1 MPVLDQF
8 ANTRDPFMNFR
19 WVAYQM
25 PFGLDPRYVE
35 KVSIPWSRFESI
47 PIYNQGA
54 NSYYSSVKDID
65 AITVTFYED
74 VDLTITKML
83 LKWRELMEKDGYYA
97 LPIDYKKDL
106 VFHLLSNNSNT
117 AMIEMTAQ
125 GAWPSAIDNMEL
137 AYDSSDRII
146 ISVTFTIDKMVVK
159 SLNAEPPRN
168 NHVSSFSNNDDP
180 TGSVRAMLDLL
191 ATNSNSSSINDV
203 STDSNGWS
211 ISTNGKTSVNASGWA
226 DLNSAVNGY
235 RADENT
241 NTSTGFSFSK
251 GNGNNGS
258 TTTIGA
264 GSVLIESYSPDDDED

>member
-19 WVAYQM
+19 WAAYQM
-25 PFGLDPRYVE
+25 PFGLDSRYVE

-47 PIYNQGA
+47 PIYSQGT
-54 NSYYSSVKDID
+54 NSYYSSVKDVD

-74 VDLTITKML
+74 VNLTITKML

-97 LPIDYKKDL
+97 LPIDYKKNL
-106 VFHLLSNNSNT
+106 VFHLLSNTNNT
-117 AMIEMTAQ
+117 AILELTAQ
-125 GAWPSAIDNMEL
+125 NAWPSAIDNLEL

-146 ISVTFTIDKMVVK
+146 ISVTFTIDSMSIKDLTTDFT
-159 SLNAEPPRN
+159 SNR
-168 NHVSSFSNNDDP
+168 VSSFSNKDDP
-180 TGSVRAMLDLL
+180 TGDVRAMLGLT
-191 ATNSNSSSINDV
+191 ATKSNGSIINDV

-211 ISTNGKTSVNASGWA
+211 IATNGKTSVNASGWS
-226 DLNSAVNGY
+226 DLDSARCGY

-251 GNGNNGS
+251 GNSNNGS
-258 TTTIGA
+258 TTTINA
-264 GSVLIESYSPDDDED
+264 GSVVIESYSPDDDED

>member
-19 WVAYQM
+19 WAAYQM
-25 PFGLDPRYVE
+25 PFGLDSRYVE

-47 PIYNQGA
+47 PIYNQGK

-74 VDLTITKML
+74 VNLTITKML

-97 LPIDYKKDL
+97 LPIDYKKNL
-106 VFHLLSNNSNT
+106 VFHLLSNTNNT
-117 AMIEMTAQ
+117 AMLELTAK
-125 GAWPSAIDNMEL
+125 GAWPSAIDNLEL

-146 ISVTFTIDKMVVK
+146 ISVTFTIDSMSIKDLTTDF
-159 SLNAEPPRN
+159 SSNR
-168 NHVSSFSNNDDP
+168 VSSFSNKDDP
-180 TGSVRAMLDLL
+180 TGDVRAMLGLT
-191 ATNSNSSSINDV
+191 ATKSNGSIINDV

-211 ISTNGKTSVNASGWA
+211 ISTNGKTSVNASGWS
-226 DLNSAVNGY
+226 DLDSARCGY

-251 GNGNNGS
+251 GNSNNGS
-258 TTTIGA
+258 TTTINA
-264 GSVLIESYSPDDDED
+264 GSVVIESYSPDDDED